1 MDDEFLKRYRESPR
15 AKFSNELYE
24 RIDDSMTSQQPRRVR
39 STLSRWSPALAIAG
53 VLLAVVLVFSFTPA
67 RALAQDFLNLFRV
80 KKFAAITINP
90 AQLDRLKSSN
100 VNFDALLGDDVK
112 KIKEPGKPQQVAS
125 ADAAAQLAGFQ
136 VLVPTTLPMQ
146 GVKPEFYVQSGGETQ
161 ITANTDQAQTVLQA
175 LGVDD
180 VQLPAALNGAT
191 IDIKQPTSVM
201 LKYNFVKD
209 EVTLMQ
215 SPSPEISLPEGV
227 DLAQLGE
234 IGLRAAGMSQAD
246 AHQMAQSIDWHSTFL
261 VPVPADA
268 ASFRE
273 VDVHGTNG
281 LLISSTR
288 PFERPAGRD
297 KTVRPVGTH
306 PASIVLW
313 AQNGSVYA
321 LQGTLPS
328 EQMLEMANSLR

>member
-1 MDDEFLKRYRESPR
+1 MDDEFLKRYRKSPR
-15 AKFSNELYE
+15 ANFSKELYE
-24 RIDDSMTSQQPRRVR
+24 RIDNPMTGSQPRRAR
-39 STLSRWSPALAIAG
+39 ATLIRWSPALAVAG
-53 VLLAVVLVFSFTPA
+53 VLLAAVLVFSYTPA

-90 AQLDRLKSSN
+90 AQLDKLKSSN

-112 KIKEPGKPQQVAS
+112 KIKEPGKPQEVSGAAEAS
-125 ADAAAQLAGFQ
+125 QRAGFQ

-146 GVKPEFYVQSGGETQ
+146 GVKPEFYVQSDGETQ
-161 ITANTDQAQTVLQA
+161 ITAHTDQAQAVLQA
-175 LGVDD
+175 LGIDD
-180 VQLPAALNGAT
+180 VQLPAALDGAT
-191 IDIKQPTSVM
+191 IVIKQPTSVM
-201 LKYNFVKD
+201 LKYDFGKD
-209 EVTLMQ
+209 EATVMQ

-273 VDVHGTNG
+273 VEVNGVTG

-288 PFERPAGRD
+288 PFERPAGRE
-297 KTVRPVGTH
+297 KNAVSPGTY
-306 PASIVLW
+306 PSSIVLW
-313 AQNGSVYA
+313 AEGGNVYA
-321 LQGTLPS
+321 VQGTLSS
-328 EQMLEMANSLR
+328 EQVLEMANSLR